1 MSQNT
6 TPPAAIIPQTGVNEF
21 ERTPVPDSHQKP
33 ARSFWGMYAGEHT
46 AGTEFMIGPL
56 FLAAGVSAMDL
67 ITGLLLGNL
76 MAVLSWRFL
85 TAPTATRTRL
95 TLYYQLERI
104 SGRKFV
110 VVYNLANGLLFCFLA
125 GAMVTVSATAVGLP
139 LNMPMPEL
147 TDRYPTSFTWVV
159 VVFIIGA
166 LISWVAA
173 RGYDMVS
180 KVANHAAPWM
190 ITIFIVCG
198 LTALPKLGVEQPGQ
212 FWEIAKTAIW
222 TGGEPLPGQI
232 KFTFWHVFFF
242 AWFCNAAMHFGMAD
256 MTVLRYARKASY
268 GWASAAGM
276 FIGHFVAWI
285 AASLLFAVYLRQ
297 NPGNYSVLPGP
308 MAAEAVGLAGLLCV
322 VIAGWT
328 TANPTI
334 YRAGLAFQ
342 AIFPKLSRYRV
353 TIITGMLATFA
364 GMFPAIAMQLLS
376 FVGLYGMVLAP
387 IGAIILADHYILPRF
402 NCLSNYAEG
411 TKRSLNPAVVTAWA
425 ASLLLGFVF
434 FQQGTYPSFL
444 TLPVWLTCGA
454 VYIIHSYFQKTQ
466 SPSH

>member
-1 MSQNT
+1 MSMDPT
-6 TPPAAIIPQTGVNEF
+6 TEPIPSAATAPGDEF
-21 ERTPVPDSHQKP
+21 ERTPVPAEQQKP

-56 FLAAGVSAMDL
+56 FLAAGVSAFDL
-67 ITGLLLGNL
+67 VAGLLLGNL

-85 TAPTATRTRL
+85 CAPVATRSRL

-125 GAMVTVSATAVGLP
+125 GSMITVSATAVGLP
-139 LNMPMPEL
+139 LNMRMPAL
-147 TDRYPTSFTWVV
+147 TDIYPTGFTWIAVV
-159 VVFIIGA
+159 LVIGA
-166 LISWVAA
+166 VISWVAA

-180 KVANHAAPWM
+180 RVANHAAPWM
-190 ITIFIVCG
+190 ITIFLVCG
-198 LTALPKLGVEQPGQ
+198 LTALPKLGIEHPGQ
-212 FWEIAKTAIW
+212 FWATAREFIW
-222 TGGEPLPGQI
+222 TGGDPLPGQI

-256 MTVLRYARKASY
+256 LSVLRFARKASY

-276 FIGHFVAWI
+276 YIGHFMAWI
-285 AASLLFAVYLRQ
+285 AASLLFAVHLRQ
-297 NPGNYSVLPGP
+297 NPGDHSVLPGP

-342 AIFPKLSRYRV
+342 AIFPRQSRYRV
-353 TIITGMLATFA
+353 TLVTGMLATCA
-364 GMFPAIAMQLLS
+364 GMFPAIAMQLLG
-376 FVGLYGMVLAP
+376 FVGLYGMILAP
-387 IGAIILADHYILPRF
+387 VGAVILADHFILPRI
-402 NCLSNYAEG
+402 NRVPEYALHHG
-411 TKRSLNPAVVTAWA
+411 TGINPAVVAAWLL
-425 ASLLLGFVF
+425 SLAMGFVF
-434 FQQGTYPSFL
+434 LRNGVYPSFL

-454 VYIIHSYFQKTQ
+454 VYVLYSRFLQR
-466 SPSH
+466 S